1 MYKHILVPVVL
12 DTEHPP
18 ERSLDVAALLADK
31 GARVTVLHV
40 KDEIPSYAITYIPK
54 EDLEALRRAIQA
66 DLDRLA
72 ARFENGRG
80 VLVDGHS
87 ARTIL
92 DWAGSNGVDCIIIA
106 SHRPGMED
114 YLLGSTA
121 ARVVRHAPCSVH
133 VLR

>member
-1 MYKHILVPVVL
+1 MYKHILVPIAF
-12 DTEHPP
+12 DPDHPP
-18 ERSLDVAALLADK
+18 ERSLDLAATLADRE
-31 GARVTVLHV
+31 ARVTVFHV
-40 KDEIPSYAITYIPK
+40 KEEIPTYAISYVPK
-54 EDLEALRRAIQA
+54 ADLDELRQAIQA
-66 DLDRLA
+66 NLDKLA
-72 ARFENGRG
+72 GRFANGKG

-92 DWAGSNGVDCIIIA
+92 EWAEANDVDCIIIA

-121 ARVVRHAPCSVH
+121 SRVVRHAPCSVH